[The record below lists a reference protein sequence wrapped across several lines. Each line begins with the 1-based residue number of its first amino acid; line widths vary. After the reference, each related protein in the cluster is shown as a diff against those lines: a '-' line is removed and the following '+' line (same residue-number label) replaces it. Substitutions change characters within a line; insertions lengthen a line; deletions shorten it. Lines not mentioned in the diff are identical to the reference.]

1 MSMEHVDRVVQAVV
15 IRAFGQPSVTAES
28 GIFFLTLEY

>member
-1 MSMEHVDRVVQAVV
+1 MPMEHIDRVVQAVV

-28 GIFFLTLEY
+28 GMFFLMLEY